1 MGGADGTATQSE
13 GGAGVS
19 AADRD
24 WRGAAADAQ
33 PCDRE
38 REGAAADRALAHAAG
53 PGGDHSGL
61 GAVARTAS
69 RGAGPSLGGVGLA
82 GVLRGGGGDIA
93 ELSGGVAGADW
104 GGSCPVEHGTGMF
117 GSYVGNPVACGQ

>member
-93 ELSGGVAGADW
+93 ELSGGGAGGKDSCRSARGTAGASRP
-104 GGSCPVEHGTGMF
+104 GP
-117 GSYVGNPVACGQ
+117 ARK